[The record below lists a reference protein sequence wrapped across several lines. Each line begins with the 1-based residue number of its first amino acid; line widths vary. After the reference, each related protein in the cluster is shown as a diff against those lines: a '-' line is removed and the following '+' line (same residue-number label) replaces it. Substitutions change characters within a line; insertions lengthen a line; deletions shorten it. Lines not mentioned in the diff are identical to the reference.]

1 MTACGTFE
9 CTPVASEGVHPM
21 LRKTTIVLT
30 MAAALTPGDV
40 QPGLRSAGPQAGE
53 SFAGP
58 ARGKLRIS
66 AEL

>member
-1 MTACGTFE
+1 
-9 CTPVASEGVHPM
+9 M